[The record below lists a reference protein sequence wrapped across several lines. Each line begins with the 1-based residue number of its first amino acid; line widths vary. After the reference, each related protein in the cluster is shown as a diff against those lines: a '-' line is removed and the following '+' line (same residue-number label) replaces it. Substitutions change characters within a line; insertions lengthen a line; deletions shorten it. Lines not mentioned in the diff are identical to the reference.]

1 MDHAAKVH
9 TKNMNIL
16 MMKSIVNSVEVPV
29 TVLAQI
35 AHSKFIVIDMAETS
49 VSGVAQLLLALVR
62 KALIKFT
69 KNRSSSD

>member
-1 MDHAAKVH
+1 MDHAAKVQ

-29 TVLAQI
+29 TVLAPI
-35 AHSKFIVIDMAETS
+35 AHLKFIVMDMAETS

-69 KNRSSSD
+69 KNNL